1 MSDPN
6 DTIVSMWTNDNL
18 INMDVLKNLSVEQ
31 LRMLTEM
38 LAEVK

>member
-18 INMDVLKNLSVEQ
+18 INMDVLKSLSVEQ
-31 LRMLTEM
+31 LLKLTEM